1 MIAHPVAHFLDA
13 HPSSW
18 SAPTVDLLALL
29 IQKAKR
35 TFTSGT
41 LVAQNHS
48 SHFVHPLHCGRWL
61 YDWHKIN
68 SEWSSPPLETSNHSI
83 SCSFSPSSVSMF
95 AGDRLSAI
103 LNSIQSGPFLS
114 AAPSSSVFE
123 QAAQPPS
130 SSSLVHSP
138 FVFGQSPS
146 QLSQP
151 QPQLLS
157 KSVLL
162 SDSACLH
169 RCWSFFLPAFCFPD
183 LFCILFLWIFW
194 GGQEWCVT
202 HNSAVMFCGAKIS
215 LTSHHVYYST
225 FKSCF

>member
-1 MIAHPVAHFLDA
+1 MTIQAFIWLLPPFFSFWLYRKKK
-13 HPSSW
+13 
-18 SAPTVDLLALL
+18 PTPGTQEA
-29 IQKAKR
+29 QER
-35 TFTSGT
+35 T
-41 LVAQNHS
+41 
-48 SHFVHPLHCGRWL
+48 LHCAHLLRCWRWRN
-61 YDWHKIN
+61 DWWEMN
-68 SEWSSPPLETSNHSI
+68 SEWSSPPLETSNPSI
-83 SCSFSPSSVSMF
+83 SSSLSPSSVSMF

-130 SSSLVHSP
+130 SSSSSLVHSP

-162 SDSACLH
+162 SDSAWLH
-169 RCWSFFLPAFCFPD
+169 RCWSVFSQLLSFFWLVLCSFCY
-183 LFCILFLWIFW
+183 
-194 GGQEWCVT
+194 
-202 HNSAVMFCGAKIS
+202 SAKIS
-215 LTSHHVYYST
+215 FTSQRAFY
-225 FKSCF
+225 

>member
-1 MIAHPVAHFLDA
+1 MTEWLIEDKLWMI
-13 HPSSW
+13 
-18 SAPTVDLLALL
+18 L
-29 IQKAKR
+29 I
-35 TFTSGT
+35 
-41 LVAQNHS
+41 
-48 SHFVHPLHCGRWL
+48 
-61 YDWHKIN
+61 
-68 SEWSSPPLETSNHSI
+68 PPLETSNHSI

-169 RCWSFFLPAFCFPD
+169 RCWSFFLPAFCFPN
-183 LFCILFLWIFW
+183 LFCIYLCIFW
-194 GGQEWCVT
+194 GGLQRCAT
-202 HNSAVMFCGAKIS
+202 HNSAVMFSSAEIS
-215 LTSHHVYYST
+215 PTSQHVCYLM
-225 FKSCF
+225 FKSCL